1 MGLVDLGKE
10 LRISQRPLDII
21 YVIDTSLSMKGAKIQ
36 SVNIKS
42 KKESLL
48 SVAKTCNQHELFHNT

>member
-21 YVIDTSLSMKGAKIQ
+21 YVIDTSLSM
-36 SVNIKS
+36 NDCT
-42 KKESLL
+42 EFE
-48 SVAKTCNQHELFHNT
+48 KTAILELTIGGNRDII